1 MKLLNGIALV
11 ASLYLFPLTFFGFI
25 YHAFT
30 ASASLA
36 LIGFSVIASFYF
48 AHQVTNHKD

>member
-30 ASASLA
+30 GLQALV
-36 LIGFSVIASFYF
+36 LIGFSLIASFYF
-48 AHQVTNHKD
+48 AHQVTIHKD